1 MRTTLC
7 TSLLAAVALL
17 GSAPLAHAD
26 EYVSK
31 AQDLVDD
38 AEYTEAAKVLR
49 QALARGGLTKTEL
62 VELYRLQGTVNI
74 ALGRRERA
82 EASFR
87 NLITADPAFALPQ
100 GTSPKVREVFDA
112 VHQEMLKAGG
122 LDEVFKPAHTP
133 VGTVAPSK
141 DVTLHLDVG
150 ARERAGQIAKVQCFY
165 RRLGTPHFSSVF
177 ANPAAGGGYDAVI
190 PGFVLDAEPDD
201 YAIEYYIEATDA
213 AENRLT
219 GVGKPSFPL
228 NFEVLGTRPDETG
241 GGSTSQPV
249 DNTLWITLGVAAG
262 ATLVIGALVGVG
274 AYFLLTQKGE
284 GSATVTVT
292 Y

>member
-7 TSLLAAVALL
+7 TSLLAAVTLL
-17 GSAPLAHAD
+17 GSAPTARAD

-49 QALARGGLTKTEL
+49 QALARGGLSKTEL

-74 ALGRRERA
+74 AIGRRERA
-82 EASFR
+82 EAAFR
-87 NLITADPAFALPQ
+87 NLITADPSFALPQ

-122 LDEVFKPAHTP
+122 LDEVFRPQHTP
-133 VGTVAPSK
+133 IGTVVPSK
-141 DVTLHLDVG
+141 DVTLHMDVG
-150 ARERAGQIAKVQCFY
+150 AKERATQIAKVQVFY

-177 ANPAAGGGYDAVI
+177 ANPAPSGGYDAVI
-190 PGFVLDAEPDD
+190 PGFVLDAEPED

-213 AENRLT
+213 QENRLT

-228 NFEVLGTRPDETG
+228 NFEVLGTRPDDSA
-241 GGSTSQPV
+241 GSTSKPA

-262 ATLVIGALVGVG
+262 ATVVIGALVGVG
-274 AYFLLTQKGE
+274 AYFLLTQKGS

>member
-1 MRTTLC
+1 MRTTFAK
-7 TSLLAAVALL
+7 SLLCAVLAFA
-17 GSAPLAHAD
+17 SAPLALAD
-26 EYVSK
+26 GSVRK

-49 QALARGGLTKTEL
+49 QALARGGLSKSEL

-82 EASFR
+82 EAAFR
-87 NLITADPAFALPQ
+87 NLITAEPAFALPN

-112 VHQEMLKAGG
+112 VHDEMLKGGG
-122 LDEVFKPAHTP
+122 LDEVFRPQHIP

-141 DVTLHLDVG
+141 DVTLHLEIG
-150 ARERAGQIAKVQCFY
+150 ASERAAQIAKVQAFY
-165 RRLGTPHFSSVF
+165 RRLGTTHFSSVF
-177 ANPAAGGGYDAVI
+177 ANQAAGGGYDATI
-190 PGFVLDAEPDD
+190 PGFVLDAELDD

-213 AENRLT
+213 QENRLT

-228 NFEVLGTRPDETG
+228 VFEVLGTRADDAVADG
-241 GGSTSQPV
+241 QPAG
-249 DNTLWITLGVAAG
+249 NTLWITLGVAAG
-262 ATLVIGALVGVG
+262 AVVVIGALVGVG
-274 AYFLLTQKGE
+274 AYFLLTQKGT
-284 GSATVTVT
+284 GSATITVT